1 MQTKRKERTMTP
13 KQHKI
18 INYGLLALAVGLR
31 LYNLGAAPLWY
42 DEAFTDLATRL
53 PLREM
58 MLALAGDVHPP
69 AHYLLIWGLRQL
81 GLSGPTGLRLLSA
94 LPSIGSVLLAGY
106 LAKTITKDNWTET
119 ITIGL
124 MALAPMN
131 LHYGQEARMYALLQ
145 LLVLVGMIA
154 IYKEL
159 WGLLTATAALAMLTH
174 TYGLF
179 YVVGLGLVALAVVGP
194 KWRKII
200 TSFGLAGLIWLPW
213 GFVMLNQMRG
223 LQVSGYWIQPAT
235 LGRILGALQKM
246 IFSFSLPNEMAIAT
260 MIMLGAGLAV
270 MVVTLARSW
279 QQGSSYLSLVIMA
292 GLPLLLAVLASWL
305 YRPVL
310 LFRPLIGSLPM
321 ILILIAIV
329 IVAQEKPGRILAA
342 AMLIPLMT
350 WMAWGYHHYN
360 MINKGD
366 SQPWIN
372 EIRSSWVDGSVVYA
386 LNDSSS
392 LAMLHGAPDL
402 PFYKMPDCPDQASL
416 GALTP
421 QTRQALGIRELPTDQ
436 LPSRYYTILSL
447 SPVSPLCEV
456 ERGHLAADQDLEI
469 FDIYVTE
476 FVEAGVYLHE
486 GDRGHE

>member
-1 MQTKRKERTMTP
+1 MTT

-18 INYGLLALAVGLR
+18 INWGLLGLAIGLR
-31 LYNLGAAPLWY
+31 LFNLGAAPLWY
-42 DEAFTDLATRL
+42 DEAFTDLATSL

-58 MLALAGDVHPP
+58 MQALAGDVHPP
-69 AHYLLIWGLRQL
+69 AYYLLIWGMQRI
-81 GLSGPTGLRLLSA
+81 GLVGPAGLRLLSA
-94 LPSIGSVLLAGY
+94 LASIGSVILAGY
-106 LAKTITKDNWTET
+106 LARIITRDEWAAT

-124 MALAPMN
+124 MAFAPMN
-131 LHYGQEARMYALLQ
+131 LHYAQEARMYAMLQ
-145 LLVLVGMIA
+145 LLILVGMIA

-179 YVVGLGLVALAVVGP
+179 YAAALATAALVVVGP

-200 TSFGLAGLIWLPW
+200 PSFGLAGLIWLPW
-213 GFVMLNQMRG
+213 WFVMLNQMRD
-223 LQVSGYWIQPAT
+223 LQTSGYWIQPVT
-235 LGRILGALQKM
+235 IGRIIGALHKM
-246 IFSFSLPNEMAIAT
+246 LFSFSLPNEMVLAA
-260 MIMLGAGLAV
+260 MIMMGVGLPVLVAELIRSRKRKPSW
-270 MVVTLARSW
+270 LA
-279 QQGSSYLSLVIMA
+279 LVIMA

-329 IVAQEKPGRILAA
+329 IAAQDKPGRILSAA
-342 AMLIPLMT
+342 VFIPLMA

-360 MINKGD
+360 LINKGD

-372 EIRSSWVDGSVVYA
+372 EIRATWVDGSVVYA

-402 PFYKMPDCPDQASL
+402 PFYKMPDCPGQASL
-416 GALTP
+416 GALTA
-421 QTRQALGIRELPTDQ
+421 QTRMALGIRELPADQ
-436 LPSRYYTILSL
+436 LPERYYTILSL

-456 ERGHLAADQDLEI
+456 ERGYLAAAEDLEI
-469 FDIYVTE
+469 FDIYITE
-476 FVEAGVYLHE
+476 FVEAGVYLHTGE
-486 GDRGHE
+486 TK

>member
-1 MQTKRKERTMTP
+1 MRTMTT

-18 INYGLLALAVGLR
+18 INWGLLALAIGLR

-53 PLREM
+53 PLKEM
-58 MLALAGDVHPP
+58 MQALAGDVHPP
-69 AHYLLIWGLRQL
+69 AHYLLIWGMQRL

-94 LPSIGSVLLAGY
+94 LASIGSVILAGY
-106 LAKTITKDNWTET
+106 LARIITKDNWAET

-124 MALAPMN
+124 MAFAPMN
-131 LHYGQEARMYALLQ
+131 LHYAQEARMYALLQ
-145 LLVLVGMIA
+145 LLVLIGLIS

-159 WGLLTATAALAMLTH
+159 WGLLAATAALAMLTH

-179 YVVGLGLVALAVVGP
+179 YAVALAVAALVVAGP

-200 TSFGLAGLIWLPW
+200 PSFCLAGLIWLPW
-213 GFVMLNQMRG
+213 GVVMLNQMRD
-223 LQVSGYWIQPAT
+223 LQSSGYWIQPVSI
-235 LGRILGALQKM
+235 GRILGAFQKM
-246 IFSFSLPNEMAIAT
+246 LFSFSLPNEMTIAT

-270 MVVTLARSW
+270 MVATLARSW
-279 QQGSSYLSLVIMA
+279 QQRSSWLSLVILA

-321 ILILIAIV
+321 ILILVAIV
-329 IVAQEKPGRILAA
+329 IAAQDKTGRILSA
-342 AMLIPLMT
+342 AMLIPLMA

-386 LNDSSS
+386 LNDSSA

-402 PFYKMPDCPDQASL
+402 PFYKMPDCPGQASL

-421 QTRQALGIRELPTDQ
+421 QTRQALGIRELPADQ
-436 LPSRYYTILSL
+436 LPARYYTILSL

-456 ERGHLAADQDLEI
+456 ERGHLAAADDLEI
-469 FDIYVTE
+469 FDIYVSE

-486 GDRGHE
+486 